1 MKIYH
6 QLIPERILQ
15 SIQDIEAAI
24 KPHIVGYSRINLFQV
39 ISIVAYHTRKDKEGA
54 PLKIRYVM
62 NLVPQGDKYL
72 KKLVDY
78 GIIERLGNAVPGKT
92 SYLYR
97 IADQYYSKYESIKLT
112 DQRLIRRIDQARQKI
127 HKEIAK
133 STRGRSEQIK
143 YLKQLTISE
152 NYRKILS
159 DRYMRNYEQHNS
171 ILASAVR
178 IENGDIFYSVD
189 QTSGRFHSNVT
200 NMSKELRPYLRIQG
214 QQLVNIDVKNCQPYL
229 STILLTNPGKVS
241 WMTDNVEFAR
251 LLASLQVTITEDV
264 KKYISLVITGQLY
277 EYLMMKFAAAGMN
290 LTRSETKQQVLRI
303 LFARNRMPK
312 EEMNKRARQ
321 IFIENFP
328 TVNTIFSTVRGLEQ
342 GDKFTNYKRFAILLQ
357 RIESFLMLD
366 VVLKRIHKELP
377 GVIAIT
383 IHDSIMTGI
392 LTNEV
397 RAVREIIEKSF
408 FDYVGFLPVI
418 KEEREEIKEEEEE
431 GERGVQYVR
440 TTFVSLN

>member
-1 MKIYH
+1 MKVYY
-6 QLIPERILQ
+6 QLIPEKVLQ
-15 SIQDIEAAI
+15 KIQDIEAAI
-24 KPHIVGYSRINLFQV
+24 KPHIAGYSRINLFEV
-39 ISIVAYHTRKDKEGA
+39 ISIVAYHSRKGNEGA
-54 PLKIRYVM
+54 PLRIRYII

-72 KKLVDY
+72 KKLIDY

-97 IADQYYSKYESIKLT
+97 IANQYYSKYESIKLT
-112 DQRLIRRIDQARQKI
+112 DQKLIRRIDQARQKI

-143 YLKQLTISE
+143 YLKQLTISKE
-152 NYRKILS
+152 YRKSLIFN
-159 DRYMRNYEQHNS
+159 YMKIEQYNS

-178 IENGDIFYSVD
+178 IQNGDIFYSVD

-229 STILLTNPGKVS
+229 STIILTDPGKVS

-251 LLASLQVTITEDV
+251 LLASLRVTMTEDV

-277 EYLMMKFAAAGMN
+277 EYLMMRFAAAGMN
-290 LTRSETKQQVLRI
+290 LTRAETKQQVLRI

-328 TVNTIFSTVRGLEQ
+328 TVNTIFSKVRGQEQ
-342 GDKFTNYKRFAILLQ
+342 GNKFRNFKRFAILLQ

-397 RAVREIIEKSF
+397 SAVREIIEKVFSEF
-408 FDYVGFLPVI
+408 VGFKPVI
-418 KEEREEIKEEEEE
+418 KEEKGGEEEEE
-431 GERGVQYVR
+431 KEEKEGVQYVS